1 MLLLEY
7 IWLDAYGKAR
17 SKTKVINNILTT
29 TKLKLDML
37 PIWNYDGSST
47 GQASGNNSE
56 VLIKPCCF
64 CIDPF
69 RRNEGNYLV
78 LCDTY
83 NKDLTP
89 HLTNTR
95 FSANE
100 LFNKYKELKPMYG
113 LEQEF
118 FISKNGVPIG
128 ITNNSPEQ
136 KNYYCGT
143 GGDNSIGR
151 NMIEEAFGNCLYCGL
166 SLTGLNAEVAP
177 SQWEFQICTT
187 GISAA
192 DQLIL
197 LRYITDRTLEKYGF
211 NMDLHPKP
219 VKGDWNGS
227 GCHTNFSTTI
237 MREQNGYNEILE
249 AIKKLEDK
257 HIIHME
263 QYGAHNNERM
273 TGAHETSSYSE
284 FSYGVA
290 NRGCS
295 VRIPTDTFNKKCGY
309 FEDRRPSS
317 NMDPYVVTSLIL
329 ETIVLNNL

>member
-1 MLLLEY
+1 MIVLEY
-7 IWLDAYGKAR
+7 IWLDAYGKSR
-17 SKTKVINNILTT
+17 SKTNVINNISTNT
-29 TKLKLDML
+29 VVLKLDML

-47 GQASGNNSE
+47 GQATGNDSE
-56 VLIKPCCF
+56 VLIKPCYICK
-64 CIDPF
+64 DPF
-69 RRNEGNYLV
+69 RRTNYSYLV

-83 NKDLTP
+83 NKDLSP
-89 HLTNTR
+89 HSTNTR
-95 FSANE
+95 FNAIE
-100 LFNKYKELKPMYG
+100 IFKKYESLEPLYG

-118 FISKNGVPIG
+118 FISKDGVPIG
-128 ITNNSPEQ
+128 ITDNSPEQ

-151 NMIEEAFGNCLYCGL
+151 DMIEEAFDNCLYSEL
-166 SLTGLNAEVAP
+166 KLTGLNAEVAP

-187 GISAA
+187 GINAA

-197 LRYITDRTLEKYGF
+197 LRYITDRTLEKYGY

-227 GCHTNFSTTI
+227 GCHTNFSTNI
-237 MREQNGYNEILE
+237 MRDTAGYSVILE

-257 HIIHME
+257 HLHHME
-263 QYGAHNNERM
+263 QYGSHNKERM
-273 TGAHETSSYSE
+273 TGEHETSSYND

-295 VRIPTDTFNKKCGY
+295 VRIPTNTFNNKSGY

-317 NMDPYVVTSLIL
+317 NMDPYVVTALIL
-329 ETIVLNNL
+329 DTCCS